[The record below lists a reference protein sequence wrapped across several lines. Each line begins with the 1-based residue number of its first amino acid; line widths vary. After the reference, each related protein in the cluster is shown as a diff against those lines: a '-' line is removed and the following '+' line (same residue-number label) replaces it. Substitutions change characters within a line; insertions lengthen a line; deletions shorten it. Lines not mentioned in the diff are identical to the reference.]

1 MRILFLVR
9 SLGLGGAE
17 TQLAYLARSLHDKGH
32 SVQVATLY
40 EGGRIW
46 DSLVSAGVVCT
57 HLHKRSRW
65 DLLSPLRKL
74 VDTAR
79 SFRPD
84 VIYSFMPAANVFSA
98 LAGSRLPPAALV
110 WAVRSARVDWPFYG
124 ISPALLARLETWLS
138 SRANLIICNSEA
150 GRQYHV
156 RTGWNAARMIV
167 VENGFDLEEF
177 FPDAAAGTR
186 VREELKVSPGT
197 RVVGIVGRIDPI
209 KDHPSFL
216 RMAAAVLSKNRA
228 CQFWCVGAGNGDG
241 YLARMQDYARD
252 LGISDSVRWLGPRRD
267 MRAVYSAMDVTCL
280 TSLAEGFPNVV
291 GESMAC
297 GTPCV
302 TFDVGDAAKI
312 VQDRDLVVL
321 ERSHEQL
328 ATAVLRVL
336 DGDGS
341 LRGHVRERIAS
352 NYSLSRC
359 VERTEECLSK
369 VAMGSV

>member
-17 TQLAYLARSLHDKGH
+17 TQLAYLARGLHDKGH
-32 SVQVATLY
+32 SVQVTTLY
-40 EGGRIW
+40 DGGRIW

-65 DLLSPLRKL
+65 DLLSPLRML
-74 VDTAR
+74 IDTAS

-98 LAGSRLPPAALV
+98 LARSRLLPAAVV
-110 WAVRSARVDWPFYG
+110 WGVRSARVDWDFYG
-124 ISPALLARLETWLS
+124 VAPVLLARLEGWLS

-150 GRQYHV
+150 GKQYHAGA
-156 RTGWNAARMIV
+156 GWNEARMIV
-167 VENGFDLEEF
+167 VENGFDLDEF
-177 FPDAAAGTR
+177 FPDAAAGAQ
-186 VREELKVSPGT
+186 VRAELRVSPQT

-216 RMAAAVLSKNRA
+216 RMAAAVLSKHRT
-228 CQFWCVGAGNGDG
+228 CEFWCVGAGTGDG
-241 YLARMQDYARD
+241 YLERMQDYARS

-302 TFDVGDAAKI
+302 AFDVGDAARI
-312 VQDRDLVVL
+312 VQDRDLVIP

-328 ATAVLRVL
+328 AAAVLRVL
-336 DGDGS
+336 GEDGS
-341 LRGHVRERIAS
+341 LRGRVRDRIAS

-359 VERTEECLSK
+359 VERTEECLSQ
-369 VAMGSV
+369 VALGSV